1 MKNFAKISQLI
12 KQDLQLTYEP
22 ASVKFSDIPSI
33 NISRKT
39 NGSYYADTACTALCR
54 CFKDNKLS
62 LRRIAQRISQSTAP
76 SQSLLPACLRATHRQ
91 ACPRRRA
98 QAGAEDCG
106 VPSRAPQ
113 SLTETATGQSR

>member
-22 ASVKFSDIPSI
+22 VSVKFSDIPSI

-54 CFKDNKLS
+54 CFKDNKILIMGQEGNKQGMPQQ
-62 LRRIAQRISQSTAP
+62 L
-76 SQSLLPACLRATHRQ
+76 CE
-91 ACPRRRA
+91 
-98 QAGAEDCG
+98 GAKG
-106 VPSRAPQ
+106 
-113 SLTETATGQSR
+113 L